1 MIRTNQDNLVR
12 ISVVGKVD
20 QPRMPDVPALP
31 YFVDADGKAYLLP
44 MYGGLIYNVRLGDSV
59 DRWAAEMIQPGAS
72 IRNEVEGETTA
83 LRALSCLG
91 NRARIVSGAATG
103 KTGIV
108 TGKSGRFL
116 EQVICDFSVETLN
129 LMAPGDNV
137 LIEAYGTGL
146 YLIDYPEIHLRSC
159 SPLLL
164 DSLGIHEEKLGD
176 GFTLSVRHELPGEA
190 AGAGAGL
197 SEYGPIAIQMSIAS
211 SCLNNELCFGDLVLI
226 NNWDSTFSH
235 GLFKERSSVVVVS
248 QGNSLRGGHGPGVL
262 VFMSGPS
269 AELRPLISDEANIGT
284 KLVDNK

>member
-1 MIRTNQDNLVR
+1 MIRTNQEDLVR

-59 DRWAAEMIQPGAS
+59 NRWAAEMIQPGAS
-72 IRNEVEGETTA
+72 IRNEVEGENAA

-146 YLIDYPEIHLRSC
+146 HLLDYPEIYLRSC

-197 SEYGPIAIQMSIAS
+197 SEYGPIGIQMSIAS
-211 SCLNNELCFGDLVLI
+211 SYLEDELCFGDLVLI
-226 NNWDSTFSH
+226 RDWDSTYSH
-235 GLFKERSSVVVVS
+235 GRFKERSSVGVVC

-284 KLVDNK
+284 KLVNKK

>member
-1 MIRTNQDNLVR
+1 M
-12 ISVVGKVD
+12 VGKVD
-20 QPRMPDVPALP
+20 QPRMPDVPAIP

-59 DRWAAEMIQPGAS
+59 DRWAAEMIQPGVS
-72 IRNEVEGETTA
+72 IRNEVEGENNA

-91 NRARIVSGAATG
+91 NRARIVSGGASGQTG
-103 KTGIV
+103 TVI
-108 TGKSGRFL
+108 GKSGRFL
-116 EQVICDFSVETLN
+116 EQVICDFSEETLN

-146 YLIDYPEIHLRSC
+146 HLIDYPEVHLRSC

-164 DSLGIHEEKLGD
+164 ESLSIQEEKLRN
-176 GFTLSVRHELPGEA
+176 GFTVSVRHQLPGEA

-211 SCLNNELCFGDLVLI
+211 AYLDRELCFGDLVMI
-226 NNWDSTFSH
+226 KDWDSTYSH
-235 GLFKERSSVVVVS
+235 GRFKERSSIGVVC
-248 QGNSLRGGHGPGVL
+248 QGNSLRGGHGPGIL

-269 AELRPLISDEANIGT
+269 VELKPLISDDSNIGT
-284 KLVDNK
+284 KLVDKK

>member
-1 MIRTNQDNLVR
+1 MIRTNQEDLVR

-59 DRWAAEMIQPGAS
+59 NRWAAEMIQPGAS
-72 IRNEVEGETTA
+72 IRNEVEGENAA

-146 YLIDYPEIHLRSC
+146 HLLDYPEIYLRSC

-176 GFTLSVRHELPGEA
+176 GFTLSVRHELPGES

-197 SEYGPIAIQMSIAS
+197 SEYGPIGIQMSIAS
-211 SCLNNELCFGDLVLI
+211 SYLEDELCFGDLVLI
-226 NNWDSTFSH
+226 RDWDSTYSH
-235 GLFKERSSVVVVS
+235 GRFKERSSVGVVC

-284 KLVDNK
+284 KLVDKK

>member
-1 MIRTNQDNLVR
+1 MVRTNHDNLVR

-20 QPRMPDVPALP
+20 QPRMPDVPAIP

-44 MYGGLIYNVRLGDSV
+44 MYGGLVYNVRLGDSV
-59 DRWAAEMIQPGAS
+59 DRWAAEMIQPGVS
-72 IRNEVEGETTA
+72 IRNEVEGENNA

-91 NRARIVSGAATG
+91 NRARIVSGGASGQTG
-103 KTGIV
+103 TVI
-108 TGKSGRFL
+108 GKSGRFL
-116 EQVICDFSVETLN
+116 EQVICDFSEETLN

-146 YLIDYPEIHLRSC
+146 HLIDYPEVHLRSC

-164 DSLGIHEEKLGD
+164 ESLSIQEEKLRN
-176 GFTLSVRHELPGEA
+176 GFTVSVRHQLPGEA

-211 SCLNNELCFGDLVLI
+211 AYLDRELCFGDLVMI
-226 NNWDSTFSH
+226 KDWDSTYSH
-235 GLFKERSSVVVVS
+235 GRFKERSSIGVVC
-248 QGNSLRGGHGPGVL
+248 QGNSLRGGHGPGIL

-269 AELRPLISDEANIGT
+269 VELKPLISDDSNIGT
-284 KLVDNK
+284 KLVDKK

>member
-1 MIRTNQDNLVR
+1 MIRTNQDDLVR

-31 YFVDADGKAYLLP
+31 YFVDSDGKAFLLP

-59 DRWAAEMIQPGAS
+59 DKWAAEMIQPGAS
-72 IRNEVEGETTA
+72 IRNEVEGENAA

-91 NRARIVSGAATG
+91 NRARIVSGGAIGQTG
-103 KTGIV
+103 VV

-116 EQVICDFSVETLN
+116 EQVICDFSVETIN

-137 LIEAYGTGL
+137 LVEAYGTGL
-146 YLIDYPEIHLRSC
+146 QLIDYPEIHLRSC

-211 SCLNNELCFGDLVLI
+211 SCLDNELCFGDLVLI
-226 NNWDSTFSH
+226 KDWDSTYSH
-235 GLFKERSSVVVVS
+235 GRFKERSSVGVVC

-269 AELRPLISDEANIGT
+269 AELIPLISDEANIGT
-284 KLVDNK
+284 MLVDKK

>member
-1 MIRTNQDNLVR
+1 MIRTNQDDLVR

-31 YFVDADGKAYLLP
+31 YFVDSDGKAFLLP

-59 DRWAAEMIQPGAS
+59 DKWAAEMIQPGAS
-72 IRNEVEGETTA
+72 IRNEVEGENAA

-91 NRARIVSGAATG
+91 NRARIVSGAAIGQTG
-103 KTGIV
+103 VV

-137 LIEAYGTGL
+137 LVEAYGTGL
-146 YLIDYPEIHLRSC
+146 QLIDYPEIHLRSC

-226 NNWDSTFSH
+226 NDWDSTYSH
-235 GLFKERSSVVVVS
+235 GRFKERSSVGVVC

-269 AELRPLISDEANIGT
+269 AELIPLISDEANIGT
-284 KLVDNK
+284 MLVDKK

>member
-72 IRNEVEGETTA
+72 IRNEVEGENAA

-137 LIEAYGTGL
+137 LVEAYGTGL
-146 YLIDYPEIHLRSC
+146 HLIDYPEIHLRSC

-164 DSLGIHEEKLGD
+164 DSLSIHEEKLGD

-197 SEYGPIAIQMSIAS
+197 SEYGPIGIQMSIAS
-211 SCLNNELCFGDLVLI
+211 SYLDNELCFGDLVLI
-226 NNWDSTFSH
+226 KDWDSTYSH
-235 GLFKERSSVVVVS
+235 GRFKERSSIGVVC

-284 KLVDNK
+284 KFVNNK

>member
-1 MIRTNQDNLVR
+1 MIRTNQEDLVR

-59 DRWAAEMIQPGAS
+59 NRWAAEMIQPGAS
-72 IRNEVEGETTA
+72 IRNEVEGENAA

-146 YLIDYPEIHLRSC
+146 HLLDYPEIYLRSC

-164 DSLGIHEEKLGD
+164 DSLGIYEEKLGD

-197 SEYGPIAIQMSIAS
+197 SEYGPIGIQMSIAS
-211 SCLNNELCFGDLVLI
+211 SYLEDELCFGDLVLI
-226 NNWDSTFSH
+226 RDWDSTYSH
-235 GLFKERSSVVVVS
+235 GRFKERSSVGVVC

-284 KLVDNK
+284 KLVNKK

>member
-1 MIRTNQDNLVR
+1 
-12 ISVVGKVD
+12 
-20 QPRMPDVPALP
+20 MPDVPALP

-72 IRNEVEGETTA
+72 IRNEVEGENSA

-91 NRARIVSGAATG
+91 NRARVVSGAATG
-103 KTGIV
+103 QTGIV

-116 EQVICDFSVETLN
+116 EQVICDFPVETLN

-146 YLIDYPEIHLRSC
+146 QLIDYPEIHLRSC

-164 DSLGIHEEKLGD
+164 DSLGIHEENLGD
-176 GFTLSVRHELPGEA
+176 GFTVSVRHELPGEA

-211 SCLNNELCFGDLVLI
+211 SCLDNELCFGDLVLI
-226 NNWDSTFSH
+226 KDWDSTYSH
-235 GLFKERSSVVVVS
+235 GRFKERSSVGVVC

-284 KLVDNK
+284 KLVDKK

>member
-1 MIRTNQDNLVR
+1 MIRTNQDDLVR

-31 YFVDADGKAYLLP
+31 YFVDSDGKAFLLP

-59 DRWAAEMIQPGAS
+59 DKWAAEMIQPGAS
-72 IRNEVEGETTA
+72 IRNEVEGENAA

-91 NRARIVSGAATG
+91 NRARIVSGGAIGQTG
-103 KTGIV
+103 VV

-159 SPLLL
+159 SPRLL

-197 SEYGPIAIQMSIAS
+197 SEYGPIGIQMSIAS
-211 SCLNNELCFGDLVLI
+211 SYLDNELCFGDLVLI
-226 NNWDSTFSH
+226 KDWDSTYSH
-235 GLFKERSSVVVVS
+235 GRFKERSSIGVVC

-269 AELRPLISDEANIGT
+269 AELIPLISDEANIGT
-284 KLVDNK
+284 MLVDKK